1 MSLFSQIGMYLRFA
15 RGLKK
20 FFGEPIGLE
29 QSRQIIKQR
38 LENRDRNLLT
48 IVKKAIYD
56 NEKSPYLELL
66 RLAGCEYG
74 DFERMVRCDGVEP
87 TLGKLCQQG
96 VCVSIE
102 EFKGKKAIV
111 RGSSVFELKES
122 DFDNPFLSQY
132 FEARSGAS
140 RSAGTRTIYDLDFMT
155 QLAVYYQVLL
165 DANDALRFPFS
176 LWFPILPGGGLLAML
191 IFTKGGKAPAKWF
204 SQVDKRSA
212 KPSLKSRLATDYIV
226 YMGIVFGAKWP
237 KPEYVALDDS
247 WTVAKWI
254 AKTLKEWQGCC
265 METYVSAAVRICQV
279 ARERG
284 LDIEGAKFFVG
295 GEPITQAKRKEIEAV
310 GATVFSDYFFTEGGW
325 VGGSCPN
332 SIEDDVHLFKD
343 SLAVIQHGREVIHAG
358 AEVNAFLFT
367 SLLPSAPKI
376 LLNVESGDY
385 GLIETRSC
393 GCKLDVLGFTDHIS
407 NIRGFDKLTGEGMTF
422 VSTDLV
428 KIIEQVLPAI
438 FGGASTDYQIM
449 EEEDEQGYTRVNL
462 VVSPTLG
469 AIDEAKLI
477 QTVLSELGKGKDT
490 QRMMAEV
497 WSQANTL
504 QVKRAQPFAT
514 ARGKLL
520 PLHIQKR
527 K

>member
-1 MSLFSQIGMYLRFA
+1 MSLFSQIGMYLRFT
-15 RGLKK
+15 RGMQQ
-20 FFGEPIGLE
+20 FFRDAITLE
-29 QSRQIIKQR
+29 QSQQIIKQR
-38 LENRDRNLLT
+38 LENRDRSLLT
-48 IVKKAIYD
+48 VVKKAIYD
-56 NEKSPYLELL
+56 YEKSPYLELL

-74 DFERMVRCDGVEP
+74 DFERMVSCDGVEP
-87 TLGKLCQQG
+87 TLRKLCQEG
-96 VCVSIE
+96 VYVSLE

-111 RGSSVFELKES
+111 RGSSVLEFKEN

-140 RSAGTRTIYDLDFMT
+140 RSAGTRTIYDLDFMA

-176 LWFPILPGGGLLAML
+176 IWFPILPGGGLLAML
-191 IFTKGGKAPAKWF
+191 IYTKGGRAPAKWF

-226 YMGIVFGAKWP
+226 YMGILFGAKWP
-237 KPEYVALDDS
+237 KPEYVALDD
-247 WTVAKWI
+247 TLRVAEWI
-254 AKTLKEWQGCC
+254 ARTLKERQGCC

-279 ARERG
+279 AREKG
-284 LDIEGAKFFVG
+284 LDIESAKFFVG

-343 SLAVIQHGREVIHAG
+343 SLAVIQHGRKVIHAG
-358 AEVNAFLFT
+358 VEVDAFLFT
-367 SLLPSAPKI
+367 SLLPAAPKI

-385 GLIETRSC
+385 GVIETRSC
-393 GCKLDVLGFTDHIS
+393 GCKLDVLGFNDHIS
-407 NIRGFDKLTGEGMTF
+407 HIRGFDKLTGEGMTF
-422 VSTDLV
+422 ISTDLIN
-428 KIIEQVLPAI
+428 IIEQVLPAT
-438 FGGASTDYQIM
+438 FGGASTDYQIV
-449 EEEDEQGYTRVNL
+449 EEEDERGYTRLNL
-462 VVSPTLG
+462 VVSPGLG

-497 WSQANTL
+497 WSKANTI
-504 QVKRAQPFAT
+504 QVKRTQPFAT

-520 PLHIQKR
+520 PLHIK
-527 K
+527 KGE